1 MSTNKHAVIRYK
13 TLDKC
18 FQIRYRKYFIDDLIE
33 VCGDA
38 ITDHT
43 GIATTVSRRQIFDDI
58 NFMKSEAGYAA
69 PIESYRDGKRT
80 FYRYEDLDFS
90 IEKSE
95 INEEERALLKNALV
109 VFQRIQ
115 GLPNME
121 WLNELST
128 KLDDSLFQ
136 QQHSIISYDHNPFLH
151 GLDYLQ
157 ELYQYILN
165 KSVVHIMYQSY
176 RAEEPINIIIH
187 PYHLKQFNS
196 RWFLFGWNHDRQSL
210 QNLALD
216 RIKGIELENLAYHQE
231 NIDFEEYFE
240 DVIGVTNDPEQ
251 EIEKVELEVTSSL
264 LPYILSKPLHGS
276 QKVNGNQI
284 TLEVKLNYE
293 LEALLLSHGEKI
305 KVLAPESLK
314 EKMRSRIENLR
325 NLY

>member
-1 MSTNKHAVIRYK
+1 ME
-13 TLDKC
+13 
-18 FQIRYRKYFIDDLIE
+18 DLIE
-33 VCGDA
+33 YCSAA

-43 GIATTVSRRQIFDDI
+43 GLSSSVSRRQIFDDI

-69 PIESYRDGKRT
+69 PIESYRDGRKT
-80 FYRYEDLDFS
+80 YYRYEDLDFS
-90 IEKSE
+90 IVKSE
-95 INEEERALLKNALV
+95 INEEEKALLKNALV

-136 QQHSIISYDHNPFLH
+136 QENSIISYDHNPYLH
-151 GLDYLQ
+151 GLEYLQ

-165 KSVVHIMYQSY
+165 KSVVKISYQSY
-176 RAEEPINIIIH
+176 RAEEAMDIIMH

-216 RIKGIELENLAYHQE
+216 RIKGIELEHIVFHQE
-231 NIDFEEYFE
+231 HIDFEEYFE
-240 DVIGVTNDPEQ
+240 DIIGVTDNPEQ
-251 EIEKVELEVTSSL
+251 AVEKVELEVESSL
-264 LPYILSKPLHGS
+264 LPYILSKPIHGS
-276 QKVNGNQI
+276 QKVNGNRI
-284 TLEVKLNYE
+284 TLQVKLNYE

-305 KVLAPESLK
+305 KVLAPEVLK
-314 EKMRSRIENLR
+314 EKMKERIENLR

>member
-18 FQIRYRKYFIDDLIE
+18 FQNKFRKYFIDDLIE
-33 VCGDA
+33 VCGNA

-43 GIATTVSRRQIFDDI
+43 GLATSVSRRQIFDDI

-69 PIESYRDGKRT
+69 PIESYREGRKT
-80 FYRYEDLDFS
+80 YYRYEDLDFS

-95 INEEERALLKNALV
+95 INEEEKALLKNALV

-128 KLDDSLFQ
+128 KLDNSLFHQ
-136 QQHSIISYDHNPFLH
+136 ENSIISYDHNPFLH
-151 GLDYLQ
+151 GLEYLQ

-165 KSVVHIMYQSY
+165 KSVIKISYQSY
-176 RAEEPINIIIH
+176 RAEEPIDIIMH

-216 RIKGIELENLAYHQE
+216 RMKGIELEHIAFYQE
-231 NIDFEEYFE
+231 SIDFEEYFE
-240 DVIGVTNDPEQ
+240 DIIGVTDNPEQ
-251 EIEKVELEVTSSL
+251 AVEKVELEAESSL
-264 LPYILSKPLHGS
+264 LPYILSKPIHGS
-276 QKVNGNQI
+276 QKVNGNRI
-284 TLEVKLNYE
+284 TLQVKLNYE

-305 KVLAPESLK
+305 KVLAPKVLK
-314 EKMRSRIENLR
+314 EKMKGRIENLR